1 MAASEE
7 LTEANGGGYILAAAG
22 AAGGSYVGTSAGT
35 LAGQYIGSTIGTMI
49 CPGLGSV
56 AGYLAGGAYRCSDRK
71 NCWYWCRW
79 LCWS

>member
-1 MAASEE
+1 MAFGEFEMAASEE

-56 AGYLAGGAYRCSDRK
+56 AGYLAGGVILREELSVQ
-71 NCWYWCRW
+71 
-79 LCWS
+79 